1 LIAGRNNCQ
10 HVVSTGVADGCDRSL
25 CRISK
30 WPRADNCHGPRLAL
44 TRHCLGL
51 ERVGSLPMNSHA
63 DVVAG
68 TMTAASVWC
77 ALEQLTVA
85 CRSPVSLTRSVTSC
99 TAHRPHRLRHPPS
112 TDDSR
117 RQRTTCDR
125 CSYVSQLHHSL
136 TRSHSVRCREFM

>member
-1 LIAGRNNCQ
+1 LIPGRNNCQ
-10 HVVSTGVADGCDRSL
+10 HVVSTRVADGCDRSL
-25 CRISK
+25 RRISK
-30 WPRADNCHGPRLAL
+30 GARADNCHGRRLAL

-51 ERVGSLPMNSHA
+51 DRVGSLPMNSHA
-63 DVVAG
+63 DVIAG

-85 CRSPVSLTRSVTSC
+85 CRSPVSLTPSVTSC

-112 TDDSR
+112 ADDSR

-125 CSYVSQLHHSL
+125 CVLVRQSAAPLTDSL
-136 TRSHSVRCREFM
+136 A